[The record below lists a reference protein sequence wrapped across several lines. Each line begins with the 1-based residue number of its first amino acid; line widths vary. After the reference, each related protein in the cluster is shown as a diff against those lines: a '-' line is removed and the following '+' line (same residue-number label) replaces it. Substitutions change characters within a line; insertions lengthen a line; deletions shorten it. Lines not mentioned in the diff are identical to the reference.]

1 MDSSIDQLCAAVSE
15 EIGMPVGRVPR
26 VVLAMERQRLRA
38 TGANSDPGSD
48 PGAVQ
53 PAAQPENSLRWYP
66 LGANGRLRPPVPE
79 QP

>member
-15 EIGMPVGRVPR
+15 EIGMPVGRGRR
-26 VVLAMERQRLRA
+26 VMLAVERQRLRA
-38 TGANSDPGSD
+38 TGANTDPGGLQS
-48 PGAVQ
+48 
-53 PAAQPENSLRWYP
+53 AAQPENSLRWYP